1 MGLVQEGLRL
11 FVQVVL
17 GLLLLLVCHLLLLS
31 GLQLLL
37 LLALL
42 EPKHLLLLLQVL
54 GLLLRLLVSLIVH
67 HLNVTEA
74 EVAHLELSILLS
86 GEVVLV
92 LSRLLAQLCE
102 VWLTLVVVLLDIEVH
117 R

>member
-1 MGLVQEGLRL
+1 MQEGLRL
-11 FVQVVL
+11 FVHVL
-17 GLLLLLVCHLLLLS
+17 GLLLLLVGHLLLLS
-31 GLQLLL
+31 RLQLLL

-67 HLNVTEA
+67 HLNVAEA
-74 EVAHLELSILLS
+74 EVAHLELGILLS